1 MYLNWNV
8 NEMTVAE
15 TEISIDSEYLKRK
28 VTVALLMPEGSS
40 VSAAQV
46 LT

>member
-28 VTVALLMPEGSS
+28 VTHHHFAGCPMGTNGPSL
-40 VSAAQV
+40 
-46 LT
+46 